1 LKKGEIERN
10 KQESDHNNKHITT
23 CTTSA
28 DDEEEGVASVIWG
41 RWSGWQNNRDKHGCQ
56 FHRLF
61 INT

>member
-10 KQESDHNNKHITT
+10 KQKIDHNNKQISTA
-23 CTTSA
+23 TTSA
-28 DDEEEGVASVIWG
+28 DEEEGVATVVWV
-41 RWSGWQNNRDKHGCQ
+41 RWRGWQNNRDKHGCQ

>member
-1 LKKGEIERN
+1 LKNGEIERN
-10 KQESDHNNKHITT
+10 KQESDHNNKQITT
-23 CTTSA
+23 ATTSA
-28 DDEEEGVASVIWG
+28 DEEEGVASMVWG